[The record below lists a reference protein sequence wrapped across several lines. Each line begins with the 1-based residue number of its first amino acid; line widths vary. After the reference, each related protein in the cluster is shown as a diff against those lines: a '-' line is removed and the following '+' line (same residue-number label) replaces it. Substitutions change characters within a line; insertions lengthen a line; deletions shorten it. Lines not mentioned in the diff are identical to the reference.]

1 MKVLAIGAHPD
12 DIELGCF
19 GSLARHASDGD
30 DVTILVLSAGESGGK
45 PAIRKRESRESGALI
60 GADVLFLDLTDTLIR
75 DDRSSIWPIEQAI
88 GRLKVDVIY
97 TPSFKD
103 RHQDHRNT
111 SRATISA
118 ARSVHEV
125 YLYETPSTVQDFSP
139 QLFVNVTD
147 FFSKKLEAIRKH
159 KSQRKRYYMVHEA
172 VRGLARF
179 RAYQAGIGAD
189 AYAEAF
195 EIALIVR
202 K

>member
-19 GSLARHASDGD
+19 GSLARHASNGD
-30 DVTILVLSAGESGGK
+30 DVNILVLSAGESGGQ

-60 GADVLFLDLTDTLIR
+60 GANVFFLDLTDTLIR

-88 GRLKVDVIY
+88 RRLKVDVIY

-147 FFSKKLEAIRKH
+147 FFSKKLEAIHKH
-159 KSQRKRYYMVHEA
+159 KSQRRRYYMVHEA
-172 VRGLARF
+172 LRGLARL